1 MEEIIEGIKVMEDL
15 ITKNQTLHLLKPGTG
30 IIKKITKYG
39 FWVDMPYQKNIFIHY
54 SDTLTNAIFDEDKSG
69 NK

>member
-1 MEEIIEGIKVMEDL
+1 MVDLMENKVMM
-15 ITKNQTLHLLKPGTG
+15 QTLNLLPIGDGT
-30 IIKKITKYG
+30 ITKITKYG